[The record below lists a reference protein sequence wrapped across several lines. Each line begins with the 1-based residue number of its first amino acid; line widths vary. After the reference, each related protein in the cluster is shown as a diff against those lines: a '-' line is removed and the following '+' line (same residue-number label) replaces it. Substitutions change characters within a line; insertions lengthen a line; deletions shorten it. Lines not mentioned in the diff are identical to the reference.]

1 MILLIA
7 FIVLTI
13 TVALGV
19 IFYLRYRGSKAGG
32 YRRNTPLFLSGDET
46 IDFLGNRADLNA
58 EEKVMLEK
66 LIAIGGTN
74 RLHTALDGAEVGRRW
89 LINTRR
95 MIQSSISLGVP
106 EKEDHEYFLYEV
118 FRKISLARAALHPQ
132 LMHLKN
138 ISIGQSVEVKIIGVQ
153 SVVGDIASTSAAGV
167 TLVLSESDYAIVEAN
182 YKLRTK
188 VDISFWKE
196 MNAGYNF
203 KGEIEFISRKK
214 QHYEMSVKATSPLK
228 RSKVRRYPRK
238 ETEIPARFRMTS
250 VSVDEDSGSLK
261 EQLDRLSLT
270 LINEISPKGCVIL
283 SHMPVPPE
291 STLALEFPLLDK
303 VVKVKAL
310 VRSVTLYDTIYS
322 IGLEFVDIPRHDSV
336 YIYRFIYPDD
346 N

>member
-13 TVALGV
+13 SVALGL
-19 IFYLRYRGSKAGG
+19 IFYIRYRGSKSGN
-32 YRRNTPLFLSGDET
+32 YRRNTPLFLAGDET
-46 IDFLGNRADLNA
+46 IEFLGNRAELNP

-89 LINTRR
+89 LLNTRR
-95 MIQSSISLGVP
+95 MIQNSISLAAP
-106 EKEDHEYFLYEV
+106 EKEDHEYFLYEI

-132 LMHLKN
+132 LMHIKN
-138 ISIGQSVEVKIIGVQ
+138 IAMGQSVEVKILGVQ
-153 SVVGDIASTSAAGV
+153 PVVGDIVSTNAAGV
-167 TLVLSESDYAIVEAN
+167 ILALSEQDYSIVEAN
-182 YKLRTK
+182 YSLRTK

-196 MNAGYNF
+196 MDAGYTF
-203 KGEIEFISRKK
+203 KGEIEFISKKK
-214 QHYEMSVKATSPLK
+214 QHYTMSVKSTSPLK

-238 ETEIPARFRMTS
+238 ETEIPARFRMAS
-250 VSVDEDSGSLK
+250 VSVDEDSGALK
-261 EQLDRLSLT
+261 EKLDRLSLT
-270 LINEISPKGCVIL
+270 LINEVSPKGCVIL
-283 SHMPVPPE
+283 SHVPVPPE
-291 STLALEFPLLDK
+291 STLSLEFPLLDK

-322 IGLEFVDIPRHDSV
+322 VGLEFVDIPRHDSV